1 MVARPRSASSSETS
15 HPTVSR
21 PARTH
26 TCAMPAPM
34 VPRPTTPT
42 RLMSTRASLDLLD
55 HGRDRLALADAYGGD
70 PVALAAPVEL
80 GEQRGRDARPAGDPL
95 HLALDLRGIAGGRVV
110 GAAEANRGERD
121 AIGADRPAALRARET
136 GLPVGMS
143 IAGR

>member
-55 HGRDRLALADAYGGD
+55 HGRDRLALADAHGGD

-80 GEQRGRDARPAGDPL
+80 GEQRGRDARARR
-95 HLALDLRGIAGGRVV
+95 AKRV
-110 GAAEANRGERD
+110 AERD
-121 AIGADRPAALRARET
+121 ASAVRVHVACPPALVQAGVGQELEHDR
-136 GLPVGMS
+136 
-143 IAGR
+143 